1 MYELKFEDKVKV
13 WKRLKRGLRNFVQDL
28 FSLLS
33 KFIKNLPRST
43 RKQNPWDPESV
54 ILPWHL
60 IENNSFTEYEIAL
73 LSAYTLQLTDRFSDA
88 KVEIHISKDIDKEV
102 NMYLVYLDGSI
113 VLGYNEEVSSI
124 NSIPQSIVSQKVI
137 QLPPLH

>member
-1 MYELKFEDKVKV
+1 MHELKFEDKVRV
-13 WKRLKRGLRNFVQDL
+13 WRKLRQDL
-28 FSLLS
+28 ESAYEPFRVLNDFS
-33 KFIKNLPRST
+33 KLPRST

-54 ILPWHL
+54 ALPWNL

-73 LSAYTLQLTDRFSDA
+73 LCAYTLQLTERFSGT
-88 KVEIHISKDIDKEV
+88 KVEIHISKDIKEDT

-113 VLGYNEEVSSI
+113 VLGYNEEVSSS

>member
-1 MYELKFEDKVKV
+1 MHDLKFEDKVRV
-13 WKRLKRGLRNFVQDL
+13 WKDLREDLESDPKPFDLLNQFVK
-28 FSLLS
+28 S
-33 KFIKNLPRST
+33 LPRSS

-54 ILPWHL
+54 VLPWHL

-73 LSAYTLQLTDRFSDA
+73 LCAYTLQLTERFSDA
-88 KVEIHISKDIDKEV
+88 KVEIHISKDIKEDV

-113 VLGYNEEVSSI
+113 VLGYNEEVSSS
-124 NSIPQSIVSQKVI
+124 NSIPDSIVSQKVI

>member
-13 WKRLKRGLRNFVQDL
+13 WKDLREDL
-28 FSLLS
+28 ETSSKPFYLLS

-60 IENNSFTEYEIAL
+60 IENNSFTEYDIAL

-102 NMYLVYLDGSI
+102 NLNAKTKLLNNI
-113 VLGYNEEVSSI
+113 VENLYMRVRYRN
-124 NSIPQSIVSQKVI
+124 NSHNRKSMKK
-137 QLPPLH
+137 

>member
-1 MYELKFEDKVKV
+1 MHELKFEDKVRV
-13 WKRLKRGLRNFVQDL
+13 WRDLREDL
-28 FSLLS
+28 ESAYEPFRVLND
-33 KFIKNLPRST
+33 FINKLPRSN

>member
-13 WKRLKRGLRNFVQDL
+13 WKDLREDL
-28 FSLLS
+28 ETSSKPFYLLS

-88 KVEIHISKDIDKEV
+88 KVEIHISKDLE
-102 NMYLVYLDGSI
+102 NEQTMYLVYLDKSI
-113 VLGYNEEVSSI
+113 VLGYNNEVLTMNDLPENI
-124 NSIPQSIVSQKVI
+124 ISQKTI
-137 QLPPLH
+137 PMPPLH

>member
-13 WKRLKRGLRNFVQDL
+13 WKDLREDL
-28 FSLLS
+28 ETSSKPFYLLS

-102 NMYLVYLDGSI
+102 NIYLVYLDGSI

>member
-13 WKRLKRGLRNFVQDL
+13 WKDLRDDL
-28 FSLLS
+28 ESSPRPFDLLNQ
-33 KFIKNLPRST
+33 FIKGLPRSS
-43 RKQNPWDPESV
+43 RKENPWDPKSV
-54 ILPWHL
+54 AEPWHL
-60 IENNSFTEYEIAL
+60 IENSSFTEYEIAL
-73 LSAYTLQLTDRFSDA
+73 LCAYTLQLTDRFSDA
-88 KVEIHISKDIDKEV
+88 KVEIHISKDIKEDV

-113 VLGYNEEVSSI
+113 VLGYNNEVFTS

>member
-13 WKRLKRGLRNFVQDL
+13 WKDLRDELESSAQPFE
-28 FSLLS
+28 LLS
-33 KFIKNLPRST
+33 KFVKDLPRSS
-43 RKQNPWDPESV
+43 RKTNAWDPNSV
-54 ILPWHL
+54 AEPWHL
-60 IENNSFTEYEIAL
+60 IENSSFTEYEIAL
-73 LSAYTLQLTDRFSDA
+73 LYAYTLQLTDRFSKA
-88 KVEIHISKDIDKEV
+88 KVEIHISKDINKDV

-113 VLGYNEEVSSI
+113 VLGYNEEVSSS

>member
-13 WKRLKRGLRNFVQDL
+13 WKDLREDL
-28 FSLLS
+28 ETSSKPFYLLS

-88 KVEIHISKDIDKEV
+88 KVEIHISKDIINQLNTAKHCITKGDPTTSVTLNIFKSKEV
-102 NMYLVYLDGSI
+102 
-113 VLGYNEEVSSI
+113 
-124 NSIPQSIVSQKVI
+124 K
-137 QLPPLH
+137 

>member
-13 WKRLKRGLRNFVQDL
+13 WKDLRDDL
-28 FSLLS
+28 ESSPRPFDLLN
-33 KFIKNLPRST
+33 KFIKDLPRSS
-43 RKQNPWDPESV
+43 RKENPWDPKSV
-54 ILPWHL
+54 AEPWHL
-60 IENNSFTEYEIAL
+60 IENSSFTEYEIAL
-73 LSAYTLQLTDRFSDA
+73 LCAYTLQLTDRFSDA
-88 KVEIHISKDIDKEV
+88 KVEIHISKDIEEDV

-113 VLGYNEEVSSI
+113 VLGYNNEVFTS

>member
-1 MYELKFEDKVKV
+1 MHELKFEDKVRV
-13 WKRLKRGLRNFVQDL
+13 WKELREDL
-28 FSLLS
+28 ESAYEPFRVLND
-33 KFIKNLPRST
+33 FIKSLPRST

-54 ILPWHL
+54 ALPWHL
-60 IENNSFTEYEIAL
+60 IENKSFTEYEIAL
-73 LSAYTLQLTDRFSDA
+73 LCAYTLQLTDRFSQA
-88 KVEIHISKDIDKEV
+88 KVEIHISKDIEKEV

-113 VLGYNEEVSSI
+113 VLGYNEEVSSS

>member
-13 WKRLKRGLRNFVQDL
+13 WKDLRDDL
-28 FSLLS
+28 ESTPRPFDLLN
-33 KFIKNLPRST
+33 KFIKDLPRSS
-43 RKQNPWDPESV
+43 RKENPWDPKSV
-54 ILPWHL
+54 AEPWHL
-60 IENNSFTEYEIAL
+60 IENSSFTEYEIAL
-73 LSAYTLQLTDRFSDA
+73 LCAYTLQLTDRFSDA
-88 KVEIHISKDIDKEV
+88 KVEIHISKDIEEDV

-113 VLGYNEEVSSI
+113 VLGYNNEVFTS

>member
-13 WKRLKRGLRNFVQDL
+13 WKDLRGDL
-28 FSLLS
+28 ESTARPFELLNQ
-33 KFIKNLPRST
+33 FIKSLPRSS
-43 RKQNPWDPESV
+43 RKQNPWDPNSV
-54 ILPWHL
+54 AHPWNL

-73 LSAYTLQLTDRFSDA
+73 LCAYTLQLTDRFSDA
-88 KVEIHISKDIDKEV
+88 KVEIHISKDIDEDK

-113 VLGYNEEVSSI
+113 VLGYNEEVSTS

>member
-1 MYELKFEDKVKV
+1 MHELKFEEKVRV
-13 WKRLKRGLRNFVQDL
+13 WRKLRQDL
-28 FSLLS
+28 ESAYEPFRVLNDFIS
-33 KFIKNLPRST
+33 KLPRST

-54 ILPWHL
+54 ALPWNL

-73 LSAYTLQLTDRFSDA
+73 LCAYTLQLTERFSGT
-88 KVEIHISKDIDKEV
+88 KVEIHISKDIKEDT

-113 VLGYNEEVSSI
+113 VLGYNEEVSSS